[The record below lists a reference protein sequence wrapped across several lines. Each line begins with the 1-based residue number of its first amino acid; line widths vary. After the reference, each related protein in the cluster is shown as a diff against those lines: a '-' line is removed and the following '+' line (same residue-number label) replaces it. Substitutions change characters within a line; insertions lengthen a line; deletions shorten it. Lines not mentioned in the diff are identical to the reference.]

1 MMKKA
6 LAVLLLLL
14 LMVSPALAEMSRVVD
29 QADVLTDAE
38 EQLLEQEI
46 AQIREKY
53 KFDVLLL
60 TMDSIGDRQ
69 GDYYAADYYDNN
81 GYGVGPNHDGICF
94 FYVPQGDRNGNTV
107 FFVKTGSGERIF
119 TDDVDDEIANQ
130 IRGYMRQ
137 QNYGGALAQYV
148 LAVID
153 QLEESRAINRAT
165 RLLPIFAIAGLAV
178 GAAVAF
184 SFKSQMKNVRRKVG
198 AMSYVRDGSFHLSRQ
213 QDIYLYTT
221 TTRRRIE
228 TDSHRGGGGGGSH
241 GSFTSSSGS
250 HHTSSSYKM

>member
-14 LMVSPALAEMSRVVD
+14 LLVSPALAENSRVVD
-29 QADVLTDAE
+29 QADVLTTEE
-38 EQLLEQEI
+38 EQKLSEYI
-46 AQIREKY
+46 AGIREKY
-53 KFDVLLL
+53 KFDVLIL

-69 GDYYAADYYDNN
+69 GDYYAADYFDNN
-81 GYGVGPNHDGICF
+81 GYGEGPNHDGVCF
-94 FYVPQGDRNGNTV
+94 FYVREGDRNENTV

-119 TDDVDDEIANQ
+119 DPDTDDEIAEQ
-130 IRGYMRQ
+130 IRPYMRQ
-137 QNYGGALAQYV
+137 KNYGGAFATYV
-148 LAVID
+148 LEV
-153 QLEESRAINRAT
+153 ESRLGAHQPMNRAN
-165 RLLPIFAIAGLAV
+165 RMLPIFLLIGLLIGV
-178 GAAVAF
+178 MVALA
-184 SFKSQMKNVRRKVG
+184 FKSQMKTVRRKSG

-228 TDSHRGGGGGGSH
+228 TDSGRGSGGGNH
-241 GSFTSSSGS
+241 GSFTGSSGT

>member
-6 LAVLLLLL
+6 FAVLILLLLL
-14 LMVSPALAEMSRVVD
+14 VSPALAEQSHVVD

-46 AQIREKY
+46 ANIRETY

-69 GDYYAADYYDNN
+69 GDYYAADYYDMN
-81 GYGVGPNHDGICF
+81 GYGIGPNHDGVCF
-94 FYVPQGDRNGNTV
+94 FYVTQGDRNGNTV

-119 TDDVDDEIANQ
+119 TDDVDDAIANQ
-130 IRGYMRQ
+130 IRSYMRQ
-137 QNYGGALAQYV
+137 KNYGGALAKYV

-153 QLEESRAINRAT
+153 YLEDSRAIKRAT

-178 GAAVAF
+178 NLG
-184 SFKSQMKNVRRKVG
+184 KSEGRGK
-198 AMSYVRDGSFHLSRQ
+198 
-213 QDIYLYTT
+213 
-221 TTRRRIE
+221 
-228 TDSHRGGGGGGSH
+228 RGGTAH
-241 GSFTSSSGS
+241 P
-250 HHTSSSYKM
+250 